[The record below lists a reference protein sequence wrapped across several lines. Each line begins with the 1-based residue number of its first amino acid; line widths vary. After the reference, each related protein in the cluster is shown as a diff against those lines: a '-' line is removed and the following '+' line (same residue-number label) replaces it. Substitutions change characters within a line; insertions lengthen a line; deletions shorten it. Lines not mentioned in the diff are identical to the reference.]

1 MSAGE
6 TLVAAW
12 RLLELCVAGEVPE
25 ANALS
30 QLVLHLHCRSPRAVL
45 AVLSEKANGVVAN
58 ADVGAAATRPGVV
71 LINAASFLD
80 SHVTKQEA
88 PQAEGS
94 NGSASVSKA
103 LPDHVLL
110 LTGGQ
115 RRAAKKKL
123 IRAQGCMFVAAFTAV
138 VPNHEGAEAK
148 LVEFATDRV
157 ASIREKAA
165 GGLAVL
171 TSSTAE
177 CVLAGWTNDPCT
189 AVCASAGS
197 QKPIAK
203 CHAHDAVLSL
213 GTELHLLRDIFW
225 SKSFPS
231 RFNTHGTV

>member
-58 ADVGAAATRPGVV
+58 ADVGAAATRPGVL

-123 IRAQGCMFVAAFTAV
+123 IRAQGCAFVAVFTAV

-177 CVLAGWTNDPCT
+177 CVLAGRTKDPC
-189 AVCASAGS
+189 SEGS
-197 QKPIAK
+197 RPPRAEFLWGRIPQGQK
-203 CHAHDAVLSL
+203 
-213 GTELHLLRDIFW
+213 
-225 SKSFPS
+225 FP
-231 RFNTHGTV
+231 RGRIP